1 MHARQPLAAS
11 FIFAQL
17 PEANYASRH
26 INSHICTINHIPVE
40 LLVGPLAPI
49 HPSLP
54 GSPSLRYSTA
64 MFKTPAPQYLP
75 RQTLLR
81 SLTDAQDQRLVRKLM
96 DTAMQPLP
104 PIVQADGHKLNF
116 FGQAIF
122 VGFGMGV
129 TFITTV
135 TVGSLWF
142 AFTQYRGGWSR

>member
-1 MHARQPLAAS
+1 MFAAS

-17 PEANYASRH
+17 PEANYISCH
-26 INSHICTINHIPVE
+26 INSHICTINHIPVG
-40 LLVGPLAPI
+40 LLVGPVAPV

-54 GSPSLRYSTA
+54 SSPSPRYSTA

-75 RQTLLR
+75 KQSLLR
-81 SLTDAQDQRLVRKLM
+81 SLTDAQGQQLVGKLL
-96 DTAMQPLP
+96 DSAMQPLP

-129 TFITTV
+129 TVITAV

-142 AFTQYRGGWSR
+142 AFTRYRGGWSR